1 MQIGVEDGAHADHFR
16 PARRD
21 LLDGDPLAQY
31 LHAVSLRPLPVLA
44 LSRGMAT
51 IDLRSLV
58 LMSGLMGLLL
68 AFMLFFLRL
77 SYPRS
82 IRGLGLW
89 SAAHAWVFLST
100 LLFAGRGFWP
110 DFVTI
115 VLANLILLAGIVS
128 YHAGIARFFGRRVVW
143 WRWVALLL
151 VLAPVL
157 YWYGLVDPNYNARL
171 IVVCL
176 VWSGIFLSMAW
187 LIWRH
192 APRTFPTHFTV
203 TTLLLH
209 VAVLMLRFFSA
220 WMPMAEE
227 GLLTPTRVQ
236 SLYVGSNALMLL
248 ALGMGMILLAGDR
261 LRAEFE
267 HIASHDPLTN
277 VLTRRVFMDA
287 CAQELARCRRHG
299 RSMALLL
306 MDIDHF
312 KGVND
317 THGHQM
323 GDRVL
328 LDFAQRITGLLRRPD
343 LLARFGGEEFVLLL
357 PETTLD
363 EALAVAERIL
373 ARVAEPG
380 EGLPPITVSVG
391 VATNRPDE
399 AEIDTLLARA
409 DKALYKAKDEGRNR
423 VEIA

>member
-1 MQIGVEDGAHADHFR
+1 
-16 PARRD
+16 
-21 LLDGDPLAQY
+21 
-31 LHAVSLRPLPVLA
+31 
-44 LSRGMAT
+44 MAT

-100 LLFAGRGFWP
+100 LLFAGRGVWP
-110 DFVTI
+110 NFITI
-115 VLANLILLAGIVS
+115 VLANLVLLVGIVS
-128 YHAGIARFFGRRVVW
+128 YHAGIARFFGRPVFW
-143 WRWVALLL
+143 WRWAALLL

-157 YWYGLVDPNYNARL
+157 YWYGHVDPNYNARL

-192 APRTFPTHFTV
+192 APRTFPTRFTV

-209 VAVLMLRFFSA
+209 VAVLLLRFFSA

-287 CAQELARCRRHG
+287 CTQELARCRRHG

-312 KGVND
+312 KAVND
-317 THGHQM
+317 THGHQT

-328 LDFAQRITGLLRRPD
+328 LDFAQRVTGLLRRPD

-357 PETTLD
+357 PETTQE

-373 ARVAEPG
+373 ARVAEPA
-380 EGLPPITVSVG
+380 EGLPSITVSIG

-399 AEIDTLLARA
+399 AEIDALLARA
-409 DKALYKAKDEGRNR
+409 DKALYKAKDTGRNR
-423 VEIA
+423 VEAA

>member
-1 MQIGVEDGAHADHFR
+1 
-16 PARRD
+16 
-21 LLDGDPLAQY
+21 LLVGDPLAQY
-31 LHAVSLRPLPVLA
+31 LHAVSLRPFPVLA

-115 VLANLILLAGIVS
+115 VLANLVLLAGIVS

-187 LIWRH
+187 MIWHH

-203 TTLLLH
+203 ATLLLH
-209 VAVLMLRFFSA
+209 VAVLLLRFFSA

>member
-1 MQIGVEDGAHADHFR
+1 MT
-16 PARRD
+16 
-21 LLDGDPLAQY
+21 
-31 LHAVSLRPLPVLA
+31 SL
-44 LSRGMAT
+44 
-51 IDLRSLV
+51 DLRSLV

-100 LLFAGRGFWP
+100 LLFAARGVLH
-110 DFVTI
+110 DVATI
-115 VLANLILLAGIVS
+115 VLANLVLLVGIVS
-128 YHAGIARFFGRRVVW
+128 YHAGIERFFGRRVVW
-143 WRWVALLL
+143 WRWAALLL
-151 VLAPVL
+151 VLTPVL

-171 IVVCL
+171 IVICL
-176 VWSGIFLSMAW
+176 VWAGIFLSMAW

-192 APRTFPTHFTV
+192 APRTFPTRFTV

-209 VAVLMLRFFSA
+209 VGVLLLRFFSA

-267 HIASHDPLTN
+267 HIASHDPLTQ

-287 CAQELARCRRHG
+287 CTQELARCRRHG

-312 KGVND
+312 KAVND

-328 LDFAQRITGLLRRPD
+328 LDFAQRVTGLLRRPD

-357 PETTLD
+357 PETTQD

-373 ARVAEPG
+373 ARVAEPA
-380 EGLPPITVSVG
+380 EGLPPITVSIG

-409 DKALYKAKDEGRNR
+409 DKALYQAKDEGRNR
-423 VEIA
+423 VEAA

>member
-1 MQIGVEDGAHADHFR
+1 
-16 PARRD
+16 
-21 LLDGDPLAQY
+21 
-31 LHAVSLRPLPVLA
+31 
-44 LSRGMAT
+44 MAT

-115 VLANLILLAGIVS
+115 VLANLVLLAGIVS
-128 YHAGIARFFGRRVVW
+128 YHAGVARFFGRQVVW

-192 APRTFPTHFTV
+192 GPRTFPTRFTV
-203 TTLLLH
+203 ATLLLH
-209 VAVLMLRFFSA
+209 VTVLLLRFFSA
-220 WMPMAEE
+220 WVPMAEE

-312 KGVND
+312 KVVND

-328 LDFAQRITGLLRRPD
+328 LDFAQRITALLRRPD

-357 PETTLD
+357 PETSQE
-363 EALAVAERIL
+363 EAVAVAERIL
-373 ARVAEPG
+373 ARVAEPAD
-380 EGLPPITVSVG
+380 GLPSITVSIG
-391 VATNRPDE
+391 LATNRPDE

-409 DKALYKAKDEGRNR
+409 DRALYKAKDEGRSR
-423 VEIA
+423 VEVA